1 MAGSEVDMKE
11 EDVFSYCVKGFLEV
25 LNIVEKIF
33 VFQNVANILLVCDK
47 VRIYDEDIIE
57 KDVKGYKKN
66 IISDNLQERDND
78 GLKAC

>member
-33 VFQNVANILLVCDK
+33 VF
-47 VRIYDEDIIE
+47 
-57 KDVKGYKKN
+57 
-66 IISDNLQERDND
+66 
-78 GLKAC
+78 

>member
-1 MAGSEVDMKE
+1 M
-11 EDVFSYCVKGFLEV
+11 
-25 LNIVEKIF
+25 
-33 VFQNVANILLVCDK
+33 ANILLVCDK